1 MNTPGD
7 SISREALERNL
18 QHIRERIALAAAKS
32 GRAPDAVALIA
43 VTKYAGIN
51 EIRTLMELGVTQIGE
66 SRIQDAEQ
74 KFRELYTAHL
84 NDPRAPDPS
93 AVNWHLIGHLQTNKA
108 DKAARIFHVMHSID
122 SVRVAETLNAEVN
135 RLSTGPRPAQ
145 MRDLLLEVN
154 VARDAKKHGLAPT
167 IEEVTALLKLC
178 SEFERLTV
186 VGLMAMAPH
195 SDEPETV
202 ARPVFKRLR
211 ELLEEANAR
220 KAYRQPLSELS
231 MGMTQDFSI
240 AIEEGATM
248 VRVGSALFGQ

>member
-1 MNTPGD
+1 M
-7 SISREALERNL
+7 
-18 QHIRERIALAAAKS
+18 
-32 GRAPDAVALIA
+32 
-43 VTKYAGIN
+43 
-51 EIRTLMELGVTQIGE
+51 
-66 SRIQDAEQ
+66 
-74 KFRELYTAHL
+74 
-84 NDPRAPDPS
+84 
-93 AVNWHLIGHLQTNKA
+93 IGHLQTNKA
-108 DKAARIFHVMHSID
+108 DKAVRIFHVMHSVD

-135 RLSTGPRPAQ
+135 RLSSGPRPAQ

-154 VARDAKKHGLAPT
+154 VARDAKKHGLEPT
-167 IEEVTALLKLC
+167 IEEVTAMLRLC

-195 SDEPETV
+195 SDNPETD

-231 MGMTQDFSI
+231 MGMTQDFPI

-248 VRVGSALFGQ
+248 VRVGSALFGG